1 MSNLDGIRPC
11 SEPVDRMRPEKVDLA
26 KTPLVRT
33 RARAQSVDELTSNIR
48 NVCGDFEIEP
58 ADVSTG
64 RVIGDVSTISV
75 SRFETAIVSLNAK
88 RVLRDK
94 RMIRRDPGEHL
105 FLVVQDKGNCW
116 IHQNETS
123 VQLSPGD
130 MYLVDSAHSSEF
142 VYNGVDARQVSIH
155 LPREEMLHRF
165 GRVCTGGIA
174 IDRGD
179 PLFLA
184 MRAVLT
190 KIFSDDI
197 SVAPHHGEAFLSI
210 LGAYFHSVEHQEA
223 LRDRTSKGVLS
234 RALSLIDRHAMD
246 PDFGPQRLAE
256 LLQVSPRTLQRQ
268 FGMLGEPV
276 GRRLL
281 AVRLETARA
290 RLNAGDESS
299 GRNTI
304 AAVAYESGFNDLSYF
319 YRAFRERFGMPPGD
333 IRKKV
338 SL

>member
-1 MSNLDGIRPC
+1 
-11 SEPVDRMRPEKVDLA
+11 MRPEHVDLA
-26 KTPLVRT
+26 KSPLVRT
-33 RARAQSVDELTSNIR
+33 RARSQPVEQLRSDIR

-58 ADVSTG
+58 RDVSSG
-64 RVIGDVSTISV
+64 RVNGDVSTISV
-75 SRFETAIVSLNAK
+75 SRFQTAIVSLNAK
-88 RVLRDK
+88 RVLRD
-94 RMIRRDPGEHL
+94 RNMIRRDPGEHL
-105 FLVVQDKGNCW
+105 FLLIQDKGNCW

-123 VQLSPGD
+123 VELTPGD

-142 VYNGVDARQVSIH
+142 VYNGADARQVSIH
-155 LPREEMLHRF
+155 LPRAEMLHRF
-165 GRVCTGGIA
+165 GGICTGGIA
-174 IDRGD
+174 IDRTD

-210 LGAYFHSVEHQEA
+210 LGAYFRSVEHQDS
-223 LRDRTSKGVLS
+223 LRDRASNGVLS
-234 RALSLIDRHAMD
+234 RALCLIDRHAMD
-246 PDFGPQRLAE
+246 ADFGPQRLAE

-268 FGMLGEPV
+268 FGALGETV
-276 GRRLL
+276 GKRLL
-281 AVRLETARA
+281 AVRLDTARA
-290 RLNAGDESS
+290 RLNSAEEGS

-319 YRAFRERFGMPPGD
+319 YRAFRDRFGMPPGD
-333 IRKKV
+333 LRKKV

>member
-1 MSNLDGIRPC
+1 MT
-11 SEPVDRMRPEKVDLA
+11 PENMELA
-26 KTPLVRT
+26 ITPLAPT
-33 RARAQSVDELTSNIR
+33 RARPQPVEELTGNIR

-58 ADVSTG
+58 PDPGSG
-64 RVIGDVSTISV
+64 RVIGDVSTMSV

-94 RMIRRDPGEHL
+94 RMIKRDPGEHL
-105 FLVVQDKGNCW
+105 FLVIQDKGNCW
-116 IHQNETS
+116 IHQNDTS
-123 VQLSPGD
+123 FHLAPGD
-130 MYLVDSAHSSEF
+130 MYLVDSAHCSEF

-155 LPREEMLHRF
+155 LPRSEMLHRF
-165 GRVCTGGIA
+165 GAICTGGIS
-174 IDRGD
+174 IDRSD
-179 PLFLA
+179 PLFVA

-190 KIFSDDI
+190 KIFSDDA

-210 LGAYFHSVEHQEA
+210 LGAYFRSVEHQEA
-223 LRDRTSKGVLS
+223 LQDRTSKGVLS

-246 PDFGPQRLAE
+246 PDFGPQQLAE

-268 FGMLGEPV
+268 FGALGEPV
-276 GRRLL
+276 GKRLL

-290 RLNAGDESS
+290 RLNAKCEGA

-304 AAVAYESGFNDLSYF
+304 ADVAYESGFNDLSHF
-319 YRAFRERFGMPPGD
+319 YRAFRDRFGMPPGD
-333 IRKKV
+333 LRKKV

>member
-1 MSNLDGIRPC
+1 MTPDNM
-11 SEPVDRMRPEKVDLA
+11 ELA
-26 KTPLVRT
+26 ITPLAPT
-33 RARAQSVDELTSNIR
+33 RARSQPVEELTGHIR
-48 NVCGDFEIEP
+48 NICGDFEIEP
-58 ADVSTG
+58 PDPCSGHVN
-64 RVIGDVSTISV
+64 GDVSIMSV

-94 RMIRRDPGEHL
+94 RMIKRDPGEHL
-105 FLVVQDKGNCW
+105 FLVIQDKGNCW
-116 IHQNETS
+116 IHQNDTS
-123 VQLSPGD
+123 VHLAPGD

-155 LPREEMLHRF
+155 LPRSEMLHRF
-165 GRVCTGGIA
+165 GAICTGGIA
-174 IDRGD
+174 IDRSD
-179 PLFLA
+179 PLFVA

-190 KIFSDDI
+190 KIFSDDA

-210 LGAYFHSVEHQEA
+210 LGAYFRSVEHQEA
-223 LRDRTSKGVLS
+223 LQDRTSKGVLS

-246 PDFGPQRLAE
+246 PDFGPQQLAE

-268 FGMLGEPV
+268 FGALGEPV
-276 GRRLL
+276 GKRLL

-290 RLNAGDESS
+290 RLNAKCEGA

-304 AAVAYESGFNDLSYF
+304 ADVAYESGFNDLSHF
-319 YRAFRERFGMPPGD
+319 YRTFRDRFGMPPGD
-333 IRKKV
+333 LRKKV

>member
-1 MSNLDGIRPC
+1 MGPDN
-11 SEPVDRMRPEKVDLA
+11 VKLA
-26 KTPLVRT
+26 KSPLVHAHT
-33 RARAQSVDELTSNIR
+33 RLQSVDEMTCDIR
-48 NVCGDFEIEP
+48 KVCGHFELEP
-58 ADVSTG
+58 TEHSSG
-64 RVIGDVSTISV
+64 HIKGDVSTISV

-94 RMIRRDPGEHL
+94 RMIKRDPGENL
-105 FLVVQDKGNCW
+105 FLLIQDKGNCW

-123 VQLSPGD
+123 VQLTPGD

-142 VYNGVDARQVSIH
+142 VYNGADARQVSIH
-155 LPREEMLHRF
+155 LPRAEMMHRF
-165 GRVCTGGIA
+165 GKICTGGIA
-174 IDRGD
+174 IDRTD
-179 PLFLA
+179 PLFVA

-210 LGAYFHSVEHQEA
+210 LGAYFRSVEHQDA
-223 LRDRTSKGVLS
+223 LKDRTSSGVLS
-234 RALSLIDRHAMD
+234 RALCLIDRHAMD
-246 PDFGPQRLAE
+246 ADFGPQRLAE

-268 FGMLGEPV
+268 FGLLGETV
-276 GRRLL
+276 GKRLL

-290 RLNAGDESS
+290 RLNAGDDGA

-319 YRAFRERFGMPPGD
+319 YRSFRERFGVPPGD
-333 IRKKV
+333 VRKKV

>member
-1 MSNLDGIRPC
+1 MTPDN
-11 SEPVDRMRPEKVDLA
+11 MDLA
-26 KTPLVRT
+26 ITPLAPT
-33 RARAQSVDELTSNIR
+33 RARPQPVEELTGNIR

-58 ADVSTG
+58 PDPVSG
-64 RVIGDVSTISV
+64 RVNGDVTTMSV

-94 RMIRRDPGEHL
+94 RMIKRDPGEHL
-105 FLVVQDKGNCW
+105 FLVIQDKGNCW
-116 IHQNETS
+116 IHQNDTS
-123 VQLSPGD
+123 FHLAPGD
-130 MYLVDSAHSSEF
+130 MYLVDSAHCSEF

-155 LPREEMLHRF
+155 LPRPEMLHRF
-165 GRVCTGGIA
+165 GAICTGGIA
-174 IDRGD
+174 IDRSD
-179 PLFLA
+179 PLFVA

-190 KIFSDDI
+190 KIFSDDA

-210 LGAYFHSVEHQEA
+210 LGAYFRSVEHQEA
-223 LRDRTSKGVLS
+223 LKDRTSKGVLS

-246 PDFGPQRLAE
+246 PDFGPQQLAE

-268 FGMLGEPV
+268 FGALGEPV
-276 GRRLL
+276 GKRLL

-290 RLNAGDESS
+290 RLNAKCDGA

-304 AAVAYESGFNDLSYF
+304 SEVAYESGFNDLSYF
-319 YRAFRERFGMPPGD
+319 YRAFRDRFGMPPGD
-333 IRKKV
+333 LRKKV

>member
-1 MSNLDGIRPC
+1 MIPDN
-11 SEPVDRMRPEKVDLA
+11 MDLA
-26 KTPLVRT
+26 VTPLAPT
-33 RARAQSVDELTSNIR
+33 RARPQPVEELTGNIR
-48 NVCGDFEIEP
+48 NICGDFEIEP
-58 ADVSTG
+58 PDPGSG
-64 RVIGDVSTISV
+64 RVNGDVSTMSV
-75 SRFETAIVSLNAK
+75 SRFETAIISLNAK

-105 FLVVQDKGNCW
+105 FLVIQDKGNCW

-123 VQLSPGD
+123 VRLAPGD

-155 LPREEMLHRF
+155 LPRSEMLHRF
-165 GRVCTGGIA
+165 GAICTGGIA
-174 IDRGD
+174 IDRSD
-179 PLFLA
+179 PLFVA

-190 KIFSDDI
+190 KIFSDDA

-210 LGAYFHSVEHQEA
+210 LGAYFRSVEHQEA
-223 LRDRTSKGVLS
+223 LQDRTSKGVLS
-234 RALSLIDRHAMD
+234 RALSLIDRHATD
-246 PDFGPQRLAE
+246 PDFGPQKLAE

-268 FGMLGEPV
+268 FGALGEPA
-276 GRRLL
+276 GKRLL

-290 RLNAGDESS
+290 RLNANSEGT

-304 AAVAYESGFNDLSYF
+304 ADVAYESGFNDLSHF
-319 YRAFRERFGMPPGD
+319 YRAFRDRFGMPPGD
-333 IRKKV
+333 LRKKV

>member
-1 MSNLDGIRPC
+1 MTPDNM
-11 SEPVDRMRPEKVDLA
+11 ELA
-26 KTPLVRT
+26 ITPLAPT
-33 RARAQSVDELTSNIR
+33 RARSQPVEELTGHIR
-48 NVCGDFEIEP
+48 NICGDFEIEP
-58 ADVSTG
+58 PDPCSG
-64 RVIGDVSTISV
+64 RVKGDVSTMSV

-94 RMIRRDPGEHL
+94 RMIKRDPGEHL
-105 FLVVQDKGNCW
+105 FLVIQDKGNCW
-116 IHQNETS
+116 IHQNDTS
-123 VQLSPGD
+123 VHLTPGD

-155 LPREEMLHRF
+155 LPRPEMLHRF
-165 GRVCTGGIA
+165 GAICTGGIA
-174 IDRGD
+174 IDRSD
-179 PLFLA
+179 PLFVA

-190 KIFSDDI
+190 KIFSDDA

-210 LGAYFHSVEHQEA
+210 LGAYFRSVEHQEA
-223 LRDRTSKGVLS
+223 LQDRTSKGVLS

-246 PDFGPQRLAE
+246 PDFGPQQLAE

-268 FGMLGEPV
+268 FGALGEPV
-276 GRRLL
+276 GKRLL

-290 RLNAGDESS
+290 RLNAKCEGA

-304 AAVAYESGFNDLSYF
+304 ADVAYESGFNDLSHF
-319 YRAFRERFGMPPGD
+319 YRTFRERFGMPPGD
-333 IRKKV
+333 LRKKV

>member
-1 MSNLDGIRPC
+1 MIPDNI
-11 SEPVDRMRPEKVDLA
+11 DLA
-26 KTPLVRT
+26 ITPLAPT
-33 RARAQSVDELTSNIR
+33 RARSQPVEELTGNIR

-58 ADVSTG
+58 PDPASG
-64 RVIGDVSTISV
+64 RVKGDVSTMSV

-94 RMIRRDPGEHL
+94 RMIKRDPGEHL
-105 FLVVQDKGNCW
+105 FLVIQDKGNCW
-116 IHQNETS
+116 IHQNDTS
-123 VQLSPGD
+123 VHLAPGD
-130 MYLVDSAHSSEF
+130 MYLVDSAHCSEF

-155 LPREEMLHRF
+155 LPRSEMLHRF
-165 GRVCTGGIA
+165 GAICTGGIA
-174 IDRGD
+174 IDRSD
-179 PLFLA
+179 PLFVA

-190 KIFSDDI
+190 KIFSDDA

-210 LGAYFHSVEHQEA
+210 LGAYFRSVEHQEA
-223 LRDRTSKGVLS
+223 LQDRTSKGVLS

-246 PDFGPQRLAE
+246 PDFGPQKLAE

-268 FGMLGEPV
+268 FGVLGEPV
-276 GRRLL
+276 GKRLL

-290 RLNAGDESS
+290 RLNAGNDGP

-304 AAVAYESGFNDLSYF
+304 ADVAYESGFNDLSYF
-319 YRAFRERFGMPPGD
+319 YRAFRDRFGMPPGD
-333 IRKKV
+333 LRKKV